1 MRFLQNTCGASLA
14 LRIDY
19 CGDWQNVNYS
29 EASIDDY
36 ITFLQADRI
45 TEIGMT

>member
-19 CGDWQNVNYS
+19 CGDWQNAKWC
-29 EASIDDY
+29 EARIDDY
-36 ITFLQADRI
+36 ITFLQADEI
-45 TEIGMT
+45 TEMEMT